1 MTLTVWAAILA
12 DRVYFLGVSSRGLIG
27 WLIIGLLAG
36 WIAGHLTRGRGFG
49 CIVDI
54 ILGLIGAVIGGWIFT
69 KLGVTLWGFWGSLAA
84 ATVGA
89 VILVAIAR
97 LFAGSRSD

>member
-1 MTLTVWAAILA
+1 MTLLSSYFAALPDSVFI
-12 DRVYFLGVSSRGLIG
+12 GVRTNSLIA
-27 WLIIGLLAG
+27 WIVIGLLAG

-54 ILGLIGAVIGGWIFT
+54 ALGLIGAVIGGWVFE
-69 KLGVTLWGFWGSLAA
+69 KLGIVLWGFLGSLAA

-89 VILVAIAR
+89 VLLVAVAR
-97 LFAGSRSD
+97 LFAGGRSN